1 VSGALEILIG
11 SLLFMM
17 AAEIVEVAFT
27 FILYLAGIGFLIAG
41 AVSVSQA
48 LQGRRE
54 WTGVLTGAFML
65 GFGALLFAM
74 TGPIAI
80 SLVWIT
86 GIFLLGIGV
95 VLLVVGFRMR
105 RMGRQLGPIIKGDIV
120 EGEVVEGEFVEH
132 DVVAGEVI
140 QIPDRFE

>member
-1 VSGALEILIG
+1 
-11 SLLFMM
+11 
-17 AAEIVEVAFT
+17 
-27 FILYLAGIGFLIAG
+27 
-41 AVSVSQA
+41 
-48 LQGRRE
+48 
-54 WTGVLTGAFML
+54 
-65 GFGALLFAM
+65 M